1 MNKITLI
8 LGGARSGKS
17 FYALNLAKRYKK
29 VAFIATC
36 QGKDKEMRQRIKL
49 HRESRPQ
56 HWDTFEE
63 PRELTKLLGKMD
75 NSFDCIVID
84 CLTLLVSNLIL
95 VSNSQKQIIDKIQE
109 LLLILNEKKARI
121 ILVSNEVGLGL
132 VPINKLGREFRDIAG
147 RVNQLVAKNANEVF
161 FTVSGIPLKIKQ
173 GE

>member
-17 FYALNLAKRYKK
+17 SYALSLAKRYKK

-49 HRESRPQ
+49 HKESRPQ
-56 HWDTFEE
+56 HWETFEE

-75 NSFDCIVID
+75 NSFDCIIID

-95 VSNSQKQIIDKIQE
+95 AAQSQKQIIDKIQG

-173 GE
+173 GK